1 MNLIKLD
8 ATDSTNSFLRQLA
21 IQKELEDYTVVTTNR
36 QDAGRGQMGT
46 KWVSEAGKNLTFSVF
61 KRIECLDKD
70 ELFYLSMAVSLA
82 IYDTLV
88 YFTIPQLKIKWPND
102 ILSVNSKICGILIES
117 IIQNGKLSASII
129 GVGLNLNQT
138 NFDGVTNA
146 SSLKKIT
153 GVYYQ
158 KDEVLLK
165 IIENIKKYEAW
176 IVNRE
181 LSKLKKAY
189 ERNLFR
195 RNKPSTFKLNN
206 GTLIMGFI
214 KGVANNGCL
223 KVLMEDNVMKEFDL
237 KELKLL
243 Y

>member
-21 IQKELEDYTVVTTNR
+21 IQKELEDYTVVTANR

-82 IYDTLV
+82 IYDALV

-165 IIENIKKYEAW
+165 IIENIEKYEAW

-189 ERNLFR
+189 EKNLFR